1 MADITPIVSLS
12 GQLTPE
18 ASMSG
23 KMAMPERVYFQG
35 PPGEKGDRGEPGSS
49 IRSIARTGTNGLED
63 TYTITLTDDSTST
76 FTVKNGNG
84 IASIALQ
91 SGTHFPGTT
100 DTYKI
105 TFTNGEYTTFSV
117 YNGMNGAG
125 SVDTVNGKDPDDS
138 GNVALTGADIP
149 MSTEDETTLS
159 AAIDEMQPLTHGLPE
174 TQPAELLG
182 TGFTGEIPVYVA
194 GANKKAT
201 LEHLVCS
208 FDRYRGGNVRKVN
221 GKFPDDSGNMEVVAA
236 NIPLVSGSQATVE
249 SALDARQKDAVL
261 LTAVE
266 DVADGDYF
274 PFYDTSEK
282 ITRKTLWSNIVA
294 KIRTALFGTLNGFL
308 KANGSGTLSA
318 VSTVPVA
325 NGGTGATTAAAA
337 RANLNAASNAN
348 GAIVTANLGEGVV
361 TREKLAADAL
371 GIAIESRSD
380 TTPFAAECNGKICV
394 VAPSAS
400 RNFTLTSEVLAALP
414 IGWAVTL
421 IRGEVVG
428 GVTYTVGWEADIPA
442 IDGNDR
448 KMLWSGAGSISL
460 DRPGDMVTITKWH
473 NLPRIIVMGNTNVRN
488 IYAGTS
494 APSTGTGA
502 DGDIYVQYTN

>member
-35 PPGEKGDRGEPGSS
+35 PPGEKGDRGEPGTS
-49 IRSIARTGTNGLED
+49 IKSIVKTGTNGLTD
-63 TYTITLTDDSTST
+63 TYTVTLTDDSTST

-84 IASIALQ
+84 IASITLQ
-91 SGTHFPGTT
+91 SGTHAPGTA
-100 DTYKI
+100 DAYKI
-105 TFTNGEYTTFSV
+105 TFDNGEYTTFSV

-236 NIPLVSGSQATVE
+236 NIPLVSGSQATVK

-308 KANGSGTLSA
+308 KANGSGALSA

-337 RANLNAASNAN
+337 R
-348 GAIVTANLGEGVV
+348 T
-361 TREKLAADAL
+361 AL
-371 GIAIESRSD
+371 GITPENIGALPLSGGTMTGQLFSTADVKYQIWARRAGVVGVYAENTASENGARAAIEAGES
-380 TTPFAAECNGKICV
+380 
-394 VAPSAS
+394 VA
-400 RNFTLTSEVLAALP
+400 
-414 IGWAVTL
+414 
-421 IRGEVVG
+421 
-428 GVTYTVGWEADIPA
+428 GVTAFGRWFLRT
-442 IDGNDR
+442 
-448 KMLWSGAGSISL
+448 SGTDLEVYGV
-460 DRPGDMVTITKWH
+460 PY
-473 NLPRIIVMGNTNVRN
+473 RN

>member
-35 PPGEKGDRGEPGSS
+35 PPGEKGDRGEPGTS
-49 IRSIARTGTNGLED
+49 IKSIVKTGTNGLTD
-63 TYTITLTDDSTST
+63 TYTVTLTDDSTST

-84 IASIALQ
+84 IASITLQ
-91 SGTHFPGTT
+91 SGTHAPGTA

-105 TFTNGEYTTFSV
+105 TFTSGEHTTFSV
-117 YNGMNGAG
+117 YNGLNGVG

-159 AAIDEMQPLTHGLPE
+159 AAIDEMQPLTHGLPK

-182 TGFTGEIPVYVA
+182 TNLTGEIPVYVS

-201 LEHLVCS
+201 LEHLAYT
-208 FDRYRGGNVRKVN
+208 FDYHSGSVKKVN
-221 GKFPDDSGNMEVVAA
+221 GKSPDDSGNMEVVAA

-371 GIAIESRSD
+371 GIASASRSD
-380 TTPFAAECNGKICV
+380 TTPFDAECNGKLYV

-414 IGWAVTL
+414 TGWSVTL
-421 IRGEVVG
+421 VRGSVSS
-428 GVTYTVGWEADIPA
+428 GVTYTVGWEADIPVL
-442 IDGNDR
+442 DGNDR
-448 KMLWSGAGSISL
+448 KMSWSGAGSISL
-460 DRPGDMVTITKWH
+460 DRTGDMVTITKWY

>member
-35 PPGEKGDRGEPGSS
+35 PPGEKGDRGEPGTS
-49 IRSIARTGTNGLED
+49 IKSIVKTGTNGLTD
-63 TYTITLTDDSTST
+63 TYTVTLTDDSTST

-84 IASIALQ
+84 IASITLQ
-91 SGTHFPGTT
+91 SGTHAPGTA

-105 TFTNGEYTTFSV
+105 TFTSGEHTTFSV
-117 YNGMNGAG
+117 YNGLNGVG

-159 AAIDEMQPLTHGLPE
+159 AAIDEMQPLTHGLPK

-182 TGFTGEIPVYVA
+182 TNLTGEIPVYVS

-201 LEHLVCS
+201 LEHLAYT
-208 FDRYRGGNVRKVN
+208 FDYHSGSVKKVN
-221 GKFPDDSGNMEVVAA
+221 GKSPDDSGNMEVVAA
-236 NIPLVSGSQATVE
+236 NIPLVSGSQATVK

-282 ITRKTLWSNIVA
+282 ITRKTLWSNIVT
-294 KIRTALFGTLNGFL
+294 KIRSALFGTLNGFL

-325 NGGTGATTAAAA
+325 NGGTGAATASDA
-337 RANLNAASNAN
+337 RTNLDITPTNIGALPLSGGTIT
-348 GAIVTANLGEGVV
+348 GAISKTTSGGSWISGRNNATLKNIGAPKTGSFYPIASQKTPNGSWEIGSLGDDLYFSYG
-361 TREKLAADAL
+361 ADTDFNA
-371 GIAIESRSD
+371 GNND
-380 TTPFAAECNGKICV
+380 TTRTKLTKDGAFSC
-394 VAPSAS
+394 AS
-400 RNFTLTSEVLAALP
+400 LA
-414 IGWAVTL
+414 
-421 IRGEVVG
+421 VG
-428 GVTYTVGWEADIPA
+428 GQAYRQIY
-442 IDGNDR
+442 
-448 KMLWSGAGSISL
+448 SGTASPSSSL
-460 DRPGDMVTITKWH
+460 
-473 NLPRIIVMGNTNVRN
+473 
-488 IYAGTS
+488 
-494 APSTGTGA
+494 GA